1 MAVTKLSSPVTPNDL
16 INKTNEIID
25 NLGSGGGGS
34 SDPTTW
40 YGTCST
46 TASTTEKAVTCSGFA
61 LTAGAIIAILFTTA
75 NTAATPTLNVNT
87 TGAKSIYI
95 GSATPNSTTNAFK
108 WSANTLLTFMYDGT
122 YFRYMGAQSAGS
134 VIPAEGAG
142 SWYGTS
148 STAATTAAKTS
159 SITNFILTQ
168 GARVSI
174 TFTYANTYVAGALT
188 LNINSTGAKTI
199 YFNNAATSATNTLTW
214 EAGETITFIYSGS
227 YYFFVSKS
235 KENPLL
241 SKINVGSSTESVSF
255 DTVTESNRAYVR
267 WEGTDDVTRQILATP
282 EGMRY
287 ESYDGSEWTT
297 LWNTA
302 NIGSVVS
309 SSNSSAISIT
319 TGDPAIPIANVT
331 LSAGVWILVGKIRFS
346 NNGTGIRRGNIETTS
361 GTTAIN
367 VQVQAVNNN
376 QNTTDIQVTKIVTVA
391 SSATYYLNAWQ
402 NSGSTLTC
410 AAGIGWLNAVRIA

>member
-1 MAVTKLSSPVTPNDL
+1 MAVDKLSSPVTPNDL

-46 TASTTEKAVTCSGFA
+46 TASTTEKAVTCSGFV
-61 LTAGAIIAILFTTA
+61 LTTGAIIAVLFTTG

-95 GSATPNSTTNAFK
+95 GASTPSSTTNAFK

-122 YFRYMGAQSAGS
+122 YFRYMGAESAGS
-134 VIPAEGAG
+134 VIPSEGAG

-148 STAATTAAKTS
+148 SSSATASAKTS
-159 SITNFILTQ
+159 SITNYILTQ
-168 GARVSI
+168 GARVSV
-174 TFTYANTYVAGALT
+174 TFTNANTYVAGALT

-199 YFNNAATSATNTLTW
+199 YFNNAATSTTNTLTW

-241 SKINVGSSTESVSF
+241 SKLSIGSGTDQMYF
-255 DTVTESNRAYVR
+255 DISSAGYPYVR
-267 WEGTDDVTRQILATP
+267 WKVAGEEIYDQLVLRDTGLRRERQEDGTWSAVWSL
-282 EGMRY
+282 E
-287 ESYDGSEWTT
+287 
-297 LWNTA
+297 
-302 NIGSVVS
+302 NIGARVS
-309 SSNSSAISIT
+309 QTASTAVEIPS
-319 TGDPAIPIANVT
+319 GDPATTIASVELT
-331 LSAGVWILVGKIRFS
+331 AGVWILVGKIRFS
-346 NNGTGIRRGNIETTS
+346 ANATGVRRGNIETTS
-361 GTTAIN
+361 GVTAIN
-367 VQVQAVNNN
+367 VQVQAVTNG
-376 QNTTDIQVTKIVTVA
+376 TTDIQVTRIADVA
-391 SSATYYLNAWQ
+391 SSATYHLNAWQ
-402 NSGSTLTC
+402 NSGSQLTC
-410 AAGIGWLNAVRIA
+410 AAGIGYLTAVRIA